1 MDTSKG
7 THKIAI
13 ADVKKDFLNVFDI
26 DEKLKAIILY
36 DGVEYKV
43 ISDLC
48 PHMGADLSEAK
59 LCNKSKILQCRW
71 HGYKYGTSDL
81 SLHENP
87 NEKVWQKAFLS
98 PVDQEKYKTPKYK
111 LKQIPFKVENEFIH
125 LLTTCES
132 FYREIKNCNYFYILS
147 LLVFLLCS
155 NLSD

>member
-1 MDTSKG
+1 MDTPKG

-36 DGVEYKV
+36 DGEEYKV

-48 PHMGADLSEAK
+48 PHMGASLSEAK

-71 HGYKYGTSDL
+71 HGYKYSTSDL

-125 LLTTCES
+125 LLKLKTDE
-132 FYREIKNCNYFYILS
+132 
-147 LLVFLLCS
+147 V
-155 NLSD
+155 